1 MNSKK
6 HWVIS
11 LNFSSLSMQLYALC
25 DRDALR
31 ARDVPLEEFIQ
42 KAKLHDAKI
51 IQYRNKHDDIA
62 LIKNDLILLRQVW
75 DGFLIVNDYY
85 ELIPFCDGVH
95 IGQEDLYAIDR
106 DPIRAITILKT
117 AIGND
122 KIIGLSTHNKSEIEI
137 ANELDINY
145 IGLGAY
151 RATSTKSEAKVL
163 GESLDELA
171 SYSKHPV
178 GAIGG
183 VKINDVFQHVTYH
196 VIGSGLL

>member
-1 MNSKK
+1 
-6 HWVIS
+6 
-11 LNFSSLSMQLYALC
+11 MQLYALC

-31 ARDVPLEEFIQ
+31 SRNISLEEFIQ
-42 KAKLHDAKI
+42 KAKEHNAQI

-62 LIKNDLILLRQVW
+62 LIKNDLIFLRQLW
-75 DGFLIVNDYY
+75 DGFLIINDYY
-85 ELIPFCDGVH
+85 ELISFCDGVH
-95 IGQEDLYAIDR
+95 IGQEDLYAIDT
-106 DPIRAITILKT
+106 DPIRAIKILKT
-117 AIGND
+117 TIGND
-122 KIIGLSTHNKSEIEI
+122 KIIGLSTHNKIEIEI
-137 ANELDINY
+137 ANGLDINY

-183 VKINDVFQHVTYH
+183 VKIDDTFEYVTYH